1 MVEERFGGRGLTAP
15 KYKNDSFEPY
25 SGAPT
30 FNEVHFAK
38 KSTQRI
44 EPGKWY
50 GGVIIYDLGTFNGA
64 NKNLKAGSILLNHE
78 MDPGFPKFY
87 ERDG

>member
-44 EPGKWY
+44 ELGK
-50 GGVIIYDLGTFNGA
+50 
-64 NKNLKAGSILLNHE
+64 
-78 MDPGFPKFY
+78 
-87 ERDG
+87 